1 MVVNNY
7 IVDVLISCVEFLFR
21 KWYITCSGYM
31 HIGHELMDISCPP
44 YISWAC
50 WYALSGLCNATI

>member
-7 IVDVLISCVEFLFR
+7 IVDVSISCVEFLFR
-21 KWYITCSGYM
+21 KWYISCSGYM
-31 HIGHELMDISCPP
+31 HIGHELMNIGCPP

-50 WYALSGLCNATI
+50 W